1 MVTISTHNGSVVH
14 QAHNIRAEKTVSKE
28 EHIDPNGI
36 HETWIHESERHAYHR
51 IFDDSVKAYNEG
63 QTRADRQIKNYY
75 NTVRDDAKKHT
86 SYEMIIGI
94 YGKDENGVYQ
104 CSEEQGKEIMKAF
117 VNGWKERNP
126 NLELIGAYYHADEQ
140 GEPHCHI
147 DYIPVAHG
155 YSRGMET
162 QTGLVKA
169 LGEMGFE
176 KVGKVTAQIQWEHR
190 ENEYL
195 TQLCKERGLEVSHPK
210 QEGREHLATETYKA
224 EKHLEST
231 LDHTRDLLSV
241 QDDIRTNISE
251 LEAKRDKVEKQVE
264 KGLERKAKAFD
275 KSWKKDKD
283 SGWSY
288 DRTLQKEIKELVRD
302 RREDVKAISHT
313 NLDIEREYDVANQ
326 SRIQAQKEA
335 ERTKALAE
343 QELAKAQKYKANQEA
358 YIRGTSERI
367 AEQMF
372 QEFIQKEFGT
382 TTRGRGERLEEYC
395 EEIKFK
401 DGKSVLDKFEEAEIE
416 RKQELE
422 RSWDRGWSR

>member
-1 MVTISTHNGSVVH
+1 MVTISTHNGSTVH

-51 IFDDSVKAYNEG
+51 LFDESVKTYNEG
-63 QTRADRQIKNYY
+63 QKRADRQIKNYY
-75 NTVRDDAKKHT
+75 NTVRDDVKKHT

-126 NLELIGAYYHADEQ
+126 NLEIIGAYYHADEQ

-176 KVGKVTAQIQWEHR
+176 KIGKATAQIQWERR

-195 TQLCKERGLEVSHPK
+195 EKICKERGLEVSHPK
-210 QEGREHLATETYKA
+210 QEGREHLATEQYKA
-224 EKHLEST
+224 EKTLEST
-231 LDHTRDLLSV
+231 LDHTRDLLNAE
-241 QDDIRTNISE
+241 DTIRADISE

-275 KSWKKDKD
+275 KSWKKKKD
-283 SGWSY
+283 NSWSY
-288 DRTLQKEIKELVRD
+288 DKTLQKEIKELVRD

-313 NLDIEREYDVANQ
+313 NLDIEREYDVARE

-335 ERTKALAE
+335 ERTKAQAE
-343 QELAKAQKYKANQEA
+343 QELAKAQEYKAEQEA
-358 YIRGTSERI
+358 YIRGTSERM
-367 AEQMF
+367 AKQMF

-382 TTRGRGERLEEYC
+382 AKRGREKRLEEFC

-401 DGKSVLDKFEEAEIE
+401 NGKSVLDKFEEAEIE
-416 RKQELE
+416 RKRELE

>member
-1 MVTISTHNGSVVH
+1 MVTISTHNGSAVH

-117 VNGWKERNP
+117 VDGWKERNP

-176 KVGKVTAQIQWEHR
+176 KVGKATAQIQWEHR

-195 TQLCKERGLEVSHPK
+195 TQLCQERGLEVSHPK

-231 LDHTRDLLSV
+231 IDNTKDLLSM
-241 QDDIRTNISE
+241 QDDLRAETSH
-251 LEAKRDKVEKQVE
+251 LEAVRDKANKQTE
-264 KGLERKAKAFD
+264 RALNRKAKAV
-275 KSWKKDKD
+275 KLHKDKNGQ
-283 SGWSY
+283 GWTY
-288 DRTLQKEIKELVRD
+288 DRELADGIKQIAKEVK
-302 RREDVKAISHT
+302 EDVKTISHT
-313 NLDIEREYDVANQ
+313 DNDVQVQYDQAEAF
-326 SRIQAQKEA
+326 RIQQ
-335 ERTKALAE
+335 E
-343 QELAKAQKYKANQEA
+343 QEIRKKKAKAQKYLDNQES
-358 YIRGTSERI
+358 YILGTAENIEQKHFEQFKEEAFKTTGTDREERMEKFLAKI
-367 AEQMF
+367 TF
-372 QEFIQKEFGT
+372 NDGSTGLQKFKE
-382 TTRGRGERLEEYC
+382 
-395 EEIKFK
+395 EEIKRAEE
-401 DGKSVLDKFEEAEIE
+401 LTRQFEHH
-416 RKQELE
+416 
-422 RSWDRGWSR
+422 RSRGWDFER

>member
-1 MVTISTHNGSVVH
+1 MVTISTHNGSAVR

-117 VNGWKERNP
+117 VDGWKERNP

-169 LGEMGFE
+169 LGKMGFE

-195 TQLCKERGLEVSHPK
+195 TQLCQERGLEVSRPK

-231 LDHTRDLLSV
+231 IDNTKDLLSM
-241 QDDIRTNISE
+241 QDDLRAETSH
-251 LEAKRDKVEKQVE
+251 LEAVRDKANKQTE
-264 KGLERKAKAFD
+264 RALNRKAKAV
-275 KSWKKDKD
+275 KLHKDKNGQ
-283 SGWSY
+283 GWTY
-288 DRTLQKEIKELVRD
+288 DRELADGIKQIAKEVK
-302 RREDVKAISHT
+302 EDVKTISHT
-313 NLDIEREYDVANQ
+313 DNDVQVQYDQAEAF
-326 SRIQAQKEA
+326 RIQQ
-335 ERTKALAE
+335 E
-343 QELAKAQKYKANQEA
+343 QEIREKKAKAQKYLDNQES
-358 YIRGTSERI
+358 YILGTAENIEQKHFEQFKEEAFKTTGTDREERMEKFLAKI
-367 AEQMF
+367 TF
-372 QEFIQKEFGT
+372 NDGSTGLQKFKE
-382 TTRGRGERLEEYC
+382 
-395 EEIKFK
+395 EEIKRAEE
-401 DGKSVLDKFEEAEIE
+401 LTRQFEHH
-416 RKQELE
+416 
-422 RSWDRGWSR
+422 RSRGWDFER